1 MKNLK
6 ISLLK
11 ITLALLS
18 LIVLLLYVGTTAQ
31 DQKETE
37 KQIRTLT
44 GCLHRTIDAD
54 KFRILAQDGSK
65 WILTSDTV
73 KLDDH
78 VGHTI
83 TVVGVVAN
91 QIALGMKEVQGAAAV
106 EAGNLRV
113 TSLKMISEACR

>member
-18 LIVLLLYVGTTAQ
+18 LVVLLLYAGTTAQ

-44 GCLHRTIDAD
+44 GCLHRTVDAD
-54 KFRILAQDGSK
+54 KFRILAQDGSR
-65 WILTSDTV
+65 WIVTSDTV

-78 VGHTI
+78 VGHTV
-83 TVVGVVAN
+83 TVVGLVAN

>member
-18 LIVLLLYVGTTAQ
+18 FIVLLLYVGTTAQ

-44 GCLHRTIDAD
+44 GCLHRTVDAH

-65 WILTSDTV
+65 WIVTSDTV

-106 EAGNLRV
+106 ETGNLRV
-113 TSLKMISEACR
+113 TSLKMISKACR